1 MAKENFAACLAQ
13 VLLSEGG
20 WSDHPADPG
29 GATMKGITLAT
40 YRKYRPGATKA
51 DLRAIADAEVAQIY
65 REGYW
70 NAVRGDDLPAGL
82 DLVAFDAAVN
92 SGTGRAAKWL
102 QSAVGAVADG
112 RIGAGTAAAAH
123 AARLPDAIRRAL
135 QAGPL
140 RVRGRLSDR
149 AGRVSVAKIFHAAVL
164 HALDDGLPVP
174 DVLDKGPA
182 THGMLVDHGQP
193 CRVHRGL
200 RPF

>member
-135 QAGPL
+135 QARKSFLISLSTWKTFG
-140 RVRGRLSDR
+140 RGWSARLS
-149 AGRVSVAKIFHAAVL
+149 RVEKVALTMA
-164 HALDDGLPVP
+164 
-174 DVLDKGPA
+174 KGA
-182 THGMLVDHGQP
+182 
-193 CRVHRGL
+193 
-200 RPF
+200 